1 MESNTQKFLKE
12 AIDLSREG
20 MLSGKGGPF
29 GCVIVKEG
37 EIIGRGYNQVLALR
51 DPTAHAEIM
60 AIRDACQRLN
70 SFSLEDCELY
80 TSCEPCP
87 MCMAAIY
94 WARIPKVYFCNS
106 KEDAAHIGF
115 DDSFINSQ
123 LQLDPN
129 QRFVLLRQIQSD
141 FALQVFRDWENKTD
155 KKMY

>member
-115 DDSFINSQ
+115 DDSFINNQ
-123 LQLDPN
+123 LQLDPD